1 MTASGVALCE
11 ATGARSS
18 SGPHRRPAA
27 LFRSPHRSLR
37 RKIPAFL
44 RLRIV
49 LRVHSFEGK
58 FYCVPEDG
66 AQSTERVF
74 SPLAELL
81 ALKTQSGDSTRRW
94 RCG

>member
-1 MTASGVALCE
+1 VSLYAKRLERGKFIWPAPATSGVVSISASQL
-11 ATGARSS
+11 A
-18 SGPHRRPAA
+18 
-27 LFRSPHRSLR
+27 

-58 FYCVPEDG
+58 FYCVPENG
-66 AQSTERVF
+66 AQSTKRVF

-81 ALKTQSGDSTRRW
+81 ALKTQSGDSTRRR